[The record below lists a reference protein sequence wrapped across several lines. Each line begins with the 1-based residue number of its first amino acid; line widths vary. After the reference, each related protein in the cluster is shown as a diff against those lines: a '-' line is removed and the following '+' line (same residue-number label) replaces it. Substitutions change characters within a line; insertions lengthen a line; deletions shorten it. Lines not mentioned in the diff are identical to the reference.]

1 MTDPPVQA
9 RPAPALQD
17 VRVLEL
23 AHLIAGPTCGMYLA
37 DMGADV
43 IKVESRESP
52 DASRTVYGITRAGE
66 GILHL
71 TVNRNKRALC
81 LDLHTPLGRETFYRV
96 VRTADVVLEGYRN
109 GVAEKLGIDYATL
122 RAMNPRLIYCSV
134 SAFGPEGP
142 WRSKPGLDALAQ
154 AVGGLMAVTG
164 ETDGGPALVG
174 APVVDTIGG
183 LLATQGILTALIAR
197 GRTGEGQRVDASLLD
212 GVLLSHLARLS
223 VFHETGVPLPRYG
236 SGHPNLV
243 PYQAFRASDGWI
255 FLAVWKDAT
264 WPPFCEV
271 AGRPELAEDP
281 RFATRADR
289 LANRKELTAL
299 LEIIVAGRTIG
310 EWMAALEP
318 IDVLCAPVNDYAQLV
333 RHPAVQATGM
343 IVEQEHPRA
352 GRFTTMAT
360 AVKLEKTPGTI
371 RTGAPALGEHSRE
384 ILGEAGLSSA
394 ELDVLAA
401 KGII

>member
-1 MTDPPVQA
+1 MTHPPVG
-9 RPAPALQD
+9 ALGG

-43 IKVESRESP
+43 IKVESRVTP
-52 DASRTVYGITRAGE
+52 DASRAVYGVTRAGE

-81 LDLHTPLGRETFYRV
+81 LDLAKPLGRETFYRV
-96 VRTADVVLEGYRN
+96 AKTVDVVLEGYRN

-122 RAMNPRLIYCSV
+122 RPMNPRLIYCSV
-134 SAFGPEGP
+134 SAFGPAGP

-164 ETDGGPALVG
+164 EADGGPALVG

-183 LLATQGILTALIAR
+183 LLAGQGILTALIAR
-197 GRTGEGQRVDASLLD
+197 GRTNEGQRVDVSLLD

-223 VFHETGVPLPRYG
+223 VFHETGVPLGRYG

-243 PYQAFRASDGWI
+243 PYQAFRAHDGWI
-255 FLAVWKDAT
+255 FVAVWRDET
-264 WPPFCEV
+264 WRPFCG
-271 AGRPELAEDP
+271 ALGRPEIADDP
-281 RFATRADR
+281 RFGARVDR
-289 LANRKELTAL
+289 LANRKELSAL
-299 LEIIVAGRTIG
+299 LETVIAQRTVE

-333 RHPAVQATGM
+333 RHPAVRAAGM
-343 IVEQEHPRA
+343 IVEQEHPLA

-371 RTGAPALGEHSRE
+371 RTGAPALGEHSRD
-384 ILGEAGLSSA
+384 ILAEAGLTA
-394 ELDVLAA
+394 VEMDALAA
-401 KGII
+401 QGII

>member
-9 RPAPALQD
+9 LEG

-37 DMGADV
+37 DTGADV
-43 IKVESRESP
+43 IKVESREAP
-52 DASRTVYGITRAGE
+52 DASRTVYGIARAGE

-81 LDLHTPLGRETFYRV
+81 LDLGKPQGREAFYRV
-96 VRTADVVLEGYRN
+96 LKTADVVLEGYRN

-122 RAMNPRLIYCSV
+122 RPMNPRLIYCSV
-134 SAFGPEGP
+134 SAFGPDGP

-183 LLATQGILTALIAR
+183 LLAVQGILTALIAR
-197 GRTGEGQRVDASLLD
+197 GRTGEGQRVDVSLLD

-223 VFHETGVPLPRYG
+223 VFHETGVPIGRYG

-243 PYQAFRASDGWI
+243 PYQAFRARDGWI
-255 FLAVWKDAT
+255 FLAIWKDAT
-264 WPPFCEV
+264 WRPFCDV
-271 AGRPELAEDP
+271 AGRPALADDP

-299 LEIIVAGRTIG
+299 LEIAIAGRTIE

-318 IDVLCAPVNDYAQLV
+318 IDVLCAPINDYAQLV
-333 RHPAVQATGM
+333 RHPAVRATGM

-352 GRFTTMAT
+352 GRFTTMAP

-384 ILGEAGLSSA
+384 ILGEAGLAPA
-394 ELDVLAA
+394 ELDALAA
-401 KGII
+401 QGII

>member
-1 MTDPPVQA
+1 MTSPAA
-9 RPAPALQD
+9 RALEG

-43 IKVESRESP
+43 IKVESREAP
-52 DASRTVYGITRAGE
+52 DASRTVYGIARAGE

-81 LDLHTPLGRETFYRV
+81 IDLGKPMGREAFYRL

-122 RAMNPRLIYCSV
+122 KPLNARLVYCSL
-134 SAFGPEGP
+134 SAFGPDGP
-142 WRSKPGLDALAQ
+142 WRNKPGLDALAQ
-154 AVGGLMAVTG
+154 AVGGIMAVTG
-164 ETDGGPALVG
+164 EAEGGPALVG

-197 GRTGEGQRVDASLLD
+197 GRTGEGQRVDVSLLD
-212 GVLLSHLARLS
+212 GALLSHLARLS
-223 VFHETGVPLPRYG
+223 VFHETGVPIGRYG

-243 PYQAFRASDGWI
+243 PYQAFHARDGWI
-255 FLAVWKDAT
+255 FLAVWKDDT
-264 WPPFCEV
+264 WRPFCAA
-271 AGRPELAEDP
+271 AGRPELADDP
-281 RFATRADR
+281 RFAARADR

-299 LEIIVAGRTIG
+299 LEVAIAGRTVE

-318 IDVLCAPVNDYAQLV
+318 LDVLCAPINDYAQLV
-333 RHPAVQATGM
+333 RHPAVQATGL
-343 IVEQEHPRA
+343 IVEQDHPRA

-384 ILGEAGLSSA
+384 ILGEAGLTAA
-394 ELDVLAA
+394 ELDALAA
-401 KGII
+401 DGII

>member
-1 MTDPPVQA
+1 
-9 RPAPALQD
+9 

-52 DASRTVYGITRAGE
+52 DASRTVYGIARAGE

-81 LDLHTPLGRETFYRV
+81 IDLGKPMGREAFYRL

-122 RAMNPRLIYCSV
+122 GPLNSRLVYCSL
-134 SAFGPEGP
+134 SAFGPDGP
-142 WRSKPGLDALAQ
+142 WRNKPGLDALAQ
-154 AVGGLMAVTG
+154 AVGGIMAVTG
-164 ETDGGPALVG
+164 EAEGGPALVG

-197 GRTGEGQRVDASLLD
+197 GRTGEGQRVDVSLLD
-212 GVLLSHLARLS
+212 GALLSHLARLS
-223 VFHETGVPLPRYG
+223 VFHETGVPIGRYG

-243 PYQAFRASDGWI
+243 PYQAFHARDGWI
-255 FLAVWKDAT
+255 FLAVWKDDT
-264 WPPFCEV
+264 WRPFCAA
-271 AGRPELAEDP
+271 AGRSELADDP
-281 RFATRADR
+281 RFAARADR

-299 LEIIVAGRTIG
+299 LEVAIAGRTVE

-318 IDVLCAPVNDYAQLV
+318 LDVLCAPINDYVQLV
-333 RHPAVQATGM
+333 RHAAVLATGL
-343 IVEQEHPRA
+343 IVEQDHPRA

-371 RTGAPALGEHSRE
+371 RTGAPAMGEHSRE
-384 ILGEAGLSSA
+384 ILGEAGLTAA
-394 ELDVLAA
+394 ELDALAA
-401 KGII
+401 EGII

>member
-1 MTDPPVQA
+1 MTYPPA
-9 RPAPALQD
+9 RALEG

-43 IKVESRESP
+43 IKVESRELP
-52 DASRTVYGITRAGE
+52 DASRTVYGIARAGE

-81 LDLHTPLGRETFYRV
+81 LDLAKPRGRDAFYQV

-122 RAMNPRLIYCSV
+122 RSLNPRLIYCSV
-134 SAFGPEGP
+134 SAFGPDGP
-142 WRSKPGLDALAQ
+142 WRKKPGLDALAQ
-154 AVGGLMAVTG
+154 AVGGIMAVTG
-164 ETDGGPALVG
+164 EADGGPALVG

-183 LLATQGILTALIAR
+183 LLASQGILTALIAR
-197 GRTGEGQRVDASLLD
+197 GRSGEGQRVDVSLLD
-212 GVLLSHLARLS
+212 GALLSHLARLS
-223 VFHETGVPLPRYG
+223 VFHESGVPIGRYG

-255 FLAVWKDAT
+255 FLAVWKDDT
-264 WPPFCEV
+264 WRPFCV
-271 AGRPELAEDP
+271 AAGRPELADDP

-299 LEIIVAGRTIG
+299 LEIAVSGRTV
-310 EWMAALEP
+310 EDWMGALEP
-318 IDVLCAPVNDYAQLV
+318 LDVLCAPINDYAQLV
-333 RHPAVQATGM
+333 RHPAVLATGM
-343 IVEQEHPRA
+343 IVEQDHPRA

-371 RTGAPALGEHSRE
+371 RTGAPAMGEHSRE
-384 ILGEAGLSSA
+384 ILGEAGLTA
-394 ELDVLAA
+394 VELDALAA
-401 KGII
+401 EGII

>member
-1 MTDPPVQA
+1 MIAPPVQA
-9 RPAPALQD
+9 LD
-17 VRVLEL
+17 GVRVLEL
-23 AHLIAGPTCGMYLA
+23 AHLIAGPSCGMYLA

-52 DASRTVYGITRAGE
+52 DASRTVYGITRADE

-81 LDLHTPLGRETFYRV
+81 LDLENPLGRQAFYRV
-96 VRTADVVLEGYRN
+96 VKTADVVLEGYRN

-122 RAMNPRLIYCSV
+122 RPMNSRLIYCSV

-142 WRSKPGLDALAQ
+142 WRNKPGLDALAQ

-164 ETDGGPALVG
+164 EADGGPALVG
-174 APVVDTIGG
+174 APVVDTIAG
-183 LLATQGILTALIAR
+183 LLAVQGILTALIAR
-197 GRTGEGQRVDASLLD
+197 GRTGTGQRVDVSLLD

-223 VFHETGVPLPRYG
+223 VFHETGLPIPRYG

-243 PYQAFRASDGWI
+243 PYQAFRALDGWI
-255 FLAVWKDAT
+255 FLAIWKDAT
-264 WPPFCEV
+264 WRPFCDV
-271 AGRPELAEDP
+271 AGRPELADDP
-281 RFATRADR
+281 RFSTRADR

-299 LEIIVAGRTIG
+299 LEIAVARRTV
-310 EWMAALEP
+310 EQWMAALEP
-318 IDVLCAPVNDYAQLV
+318 IDVLCAPINDYTQLV
-333 RHPAVQATGM
+333 RHPAVLATGM

-352 GRFTTMAT
+352 GRFTTMAP
-360 AVKLEKTPGTI
+360 AVKLEKTPGSI

-384 ILGEAGLSSA
+384 ILGEVGLAAA
-394 ELDVLAA
+394 ELDALAA
-401 KGII
+401 QGII

>member
-1 MTDPPVQA
+1 MTDRPVQA
-9 RPAPALQD
+9 LEGL
-17 VRVLEL
+17 RVLEL

-52 DASRTVYGITRAGE
+52 DASRSVYGVARAGE

-81 LDLHTPLGRETFYRV
+81 LDLEKPMGREAFYRV
-96 VRTADVVLEGYRN
+96 VKTADVVLEGFRN

-122 RAMNPRLIYCSV
+122 RPMNPRLVYCSV
-134 SAFGPEGP
+134 SAFGSEGP
-142 WRSKPGLDALAQ
+142 WRNKPGLDALAQ

-164 ETDGGPALVG
+164 ETEGGPALVG

-183 LLATQGILTALIAR
+183 LLAAQGILTALIAR
-197 GRTGEGQRVDASLLD
+197 GRTGEGQRVDVSLLE

-223 VFHETGVPLPRYG
+223 VFHETGVPIPRYG

-243 PYQAFRASDGWI
+243 PYQAFRARDGWI

-264 WPPFCEV
+264 WRPFCDV
-271 AGRPELAEDP
+271 VGRPELADDP
-281 RFATRADR
+281 RFVTRADR
-289 LANRKELTAL
+289 LANRKELTTL
-299 LEIIVAGRTIG
+299 LEIVIAARTID

-333 RHPAVQATGM
+333 RHPAVTATRM

-352 GRFTTMAT
+352 GRFTTMAP

-371 RTGAPALGEHSRE
+371 RTGAPALGEHTRE
-384 ILGEAGLSSA
+384 ILGEAGLVPA
-394 ELDVLAA
+394 ELDALAA
-401 KGII
+401 QGII

>member
-1 MTDPPVQA
+1 MTSPPA
-9 RPAPALQD
+9 RALEG

-43 IKVESRESP
+43 IKVESREAP
-52 DASRTVYGITRAGE
+52 DASRTVYGIARAGE

-81 LDLHTPLGRETFYRV
+81 IDLGKPMGREAFYRL

-122 RAMNPRLIYCSV
+122 GPLNSRLVYCSL
-134 SAFGPEGP
+134 SAFGPDGP
-142 WRSKPGLDALAQ
+142 WRNKPGLDALAQ
-154 AVGGLMAVTG
+154 AVGGIMAVTG
-164 ETDGGPALVG
+164 EAEGGPALVG

-197 GRTGEGQRVDASLLD
+197 GRTGEGQRVDVSLLD
-212 GVLLSHLARLS
+212 GALLSHLARLS
-223 VFHETGVPLPRYG
+223 VFHETGVPIGRYG

-243 PYQAFRASDGWI
+243 PYQAFHARDGWI
-255 FLAVWKDAT
+255 FLAVWKDDT
-264 WPPFCEV
+264 WRPFCAA
-271 AGRPELAEDP
+271 AGRPELSDDP
-281 RFATRADR
+281 RFAARADR

-299 LEIIVAGRTIG
+299 LEVAIAGRTVE

-318 IDVLCAPVNDYAQLV
+318 LDVLCAPINDYAQLV
-333 RHPAVQATGM
+333 RHPAVLATGL
-343 IVEQEHPRA
+343 IVEQDHPRA

-371 RTGAPALGEHSRE
+371 RTGAPAMGEHSRE
-384 ILGEAGLSSA
+384 ILAEAGLTAA
-394 ELDVLAA
+394 ELDALTAD
-401 KGII
+401 GII

>member
-1 MTDPPVQA
+1 MTQPPV
-9 RPAPALQD
+9 RALEG

-43 IKVESRESP
+43 IKVESRGSP
-52 DASRTVYGITRAGE
+52 DASRTVYGVARAGE

-81 LDLHTPLGRETFYRV
+81 LDLGKPLGRETFYRV
-96 VRTADVVLEGYRN
+96 VKTADVVLEGYRN

-122 RAMNPRLIYCSV
+122 RPMNPRLIYCSV

-142 WRSKPGLDALAQ
+142 WRNKPGLDALAQ

-164 ETDGGPALVG
+164 ETDGAPALVG

-183 LLATQGILTALIAR
+183 LLAVQGILTALIAR
-197 GRTGEGQRVDASLLD
+197 GRTGQGQRVDVSLLD

-223 VFHETGVPLPRYG
+223 VFHETGVPIGRYG

-243 PYQAFRASDGWI
+243 PYQAFHASDGWI
-255 FLAVWKDAT
+255 FLAVWKDDT
-264 WPPFCEV
+264 WGPFCDV
-271 AGRPELAEDP
+271 AGRPELADDP
-281 RFATRADR
+281 RFTTRADR

-299 LEIIVAGRTIG
+299 LEIAIAGRTVE

-318 IDVLCAPVNDYAQLV
+318 IDVLCAPINDYAQLV

-384 ILGEAGLSSA
+384 ILTEAGLAAA
-394 ELDVLAA
+394 ELDALAA
-401 KGII
+401 EGII

>member
-1 MTDPPVQA
+1 MTSPPA
-9 RPAPALQD
+9 RALEG

-43 IKVESRESP
+43 IKVESREAP
-52 DASRTVYGITRAGE
+52 DASRTVYGIARAGE

-81 LDLHTPLGRETFYRV
+81 IDLGKPMGREAFYRL

-122 RAMNPRLIYCSV
+122 KPLNARLVYCSL
-134 SAFGPEGP
+134 SAFGPDGP
-142 WRSKPGLDALAQ
+142 WRNKPGLDALAQ
-154 AVGGLMAVTG
+154 AVGGIMAVTG
-164 ETDGGPALVG
+164 EAEGGPALVG

-197 GRTGEGQRVDASLLD
+197 GRTGEGQRVDVSLLD
-212 GVLLSHLARLS
+212 GALLSHLARLS
-223 VFHETGVPLPRYG
+223 VFHETGVPIGRYG

-243 PYQAFRASDGWI
+243 PYQAFHARDGWI
-255 FLAVWKDAT
+255 FLAVWKDDT
-264 WPPFCEV
+264 WRPFCAA
-271 AGRPELAEDP
+271 AGRPELADDP
-281 RFATRADR
+281 RFAARADR

-299 LEIIVAGRTIG
+299 LEVAIAGRTVE

-318 IDVLCAPVNDYAQLV
+318 LDVLCAPINDYAQLV
-333 RHPAVQATGM
+333 RHPAVQATGL
-343 IVEQEHPRA
+343 IVEQDHPRA

-384 ILGEAGLSSA
+384 ILGEAGLTAA
-394 ELDVLAA
+394 ELDALAA
-401 KGII
+401 DGII